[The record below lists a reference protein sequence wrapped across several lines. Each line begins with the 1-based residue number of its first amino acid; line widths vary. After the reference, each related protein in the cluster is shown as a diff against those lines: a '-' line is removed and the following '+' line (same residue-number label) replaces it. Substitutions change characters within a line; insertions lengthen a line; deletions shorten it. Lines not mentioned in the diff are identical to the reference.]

1 MVGYVANLA
10 LCEVVK
16 EIRDQLA
23 DFEIDERFFR
33 RACEPNSDVSYDG
46 ECLCLYWPS
55 PTTPPDFD

>member
-23 DFEIDERFFR
+23 DFEIDERFFSVVLQ
-33 RACEPNSDVSYDG
+33 C
-46 ECLCLYWPS
+46 
-55 PTTPPDFD
+55 